1 MVGERR
7 CVSCRKLAP
16 KSAFWRVVRTASGA
30 VLLDRGM
37 GRSAYICP
45 NADCLYQAKHKK
57 RLAKAL
63 KAEIPPQ
70 IFNELAD
77 RLLLRLDDNRTID
90 YIRLTARTSETDN
103 QAKIRGS
110 GTLD

>member
-7 CVSCRKLAP
+7 CISCRKLAP

-45 NADCLYQAKHKK
+45 NADCLHQAKHKK

-63 KAEIPPQ
+63 KTEIPPQ
-70 IFNELAD
+70 IFSELAD
-77 RLLLRLDDNRTID
+77 RLLPRLDNDRAVDHIG
-90 YIRLTARTSETDN
+90 IAPCTSEADN
-103 QAKIRGS
+103 QAKVGRS
-110 GTLD
+110 STLD

>member
-1 MVGERR
+1 MIGERR
-7 CVSCRKLAP
+7 CISCRKLAP

-45 NADCLYQAKHKK
+45 NAECLHQAKHKK

-63 KAEIPPQ
+63 KTEIPPQ
-70 IFNELAD
+70 IFSELAE
-77 RLLLRLDDNRTID
+77 RLSTRFDNNGTVD
-90 YIRLTARTSETDN
+90 H
-103 QAKIRGS
+103 S
-110 GTLD
+110 GIAT